1 MVRGFSGGTSGKEY
15 ACQCQRHRDVG
26 SFLKLRRSPGVG
38 FFTPVFLRGES
49 HGQRSLEGYSPRGHT
64 ESDMT
69 EMTKQQQ
76 Q

>member
-49 HGQRSLEGYSPRGHT
+49 HGQRSLEGYSPWGQK
-64 ESDMT
+64 ESDRI
-69 EMTKQQQ
+69 E
-76 Q
+76 